1 VLEEFWATVDARAPD
16 IGDRLAVWV
25 HHCNRDRPHEAL
37 GGLCPIDRV
46 CERAART
53 PFWAEV
59 DDVYDAARERIQV
72 REYAVE
78 AALRRLK

>member
-1 VLEEFWATVDARAPD
+1 VPDRSRLRAR
-16 IGDRLAVWV
+16 RQ
-25 HHCNRDRPHEAL
+25 
-37 GGLCPIDRV
+37 
-46 CERAART
+46 T